1 MVSVA
6 NGACR
11 TYPHTHPGPTWPTRP
26 TAPTPPNPP
35 DPPDPPE
42 QPLIFDAE
50 AGGAALG
57 ALLAPSESG
66 VAVLTYGNGV
76 PKALEARGVA

>member
-1 MVSVA
+1 MLYSA
-6 NGACR
+6 ATSPNQ
-11 TYPHTHPGPTWPTRP
+11 PNRP
-26 TAPTPPNPP
+26 NQPNQPDQSKQPNPP
-35 DPPDPPE
+35 DEPG

-57 ALLAPSESG
+57 ALLAPSEGG

>member
-1 MVSVA
+1 MLYSA
-6 NGACR
+6 A
-11 TYPHTHPGPTWPTRP
+11 
-26 TAPTPPNPP
+26 TPPNQPNQPDQPNKPDQSKQSNPP

-50 AGGAALG
+50 AGGSALG
-57 ALLAPSESG
+57 ELLAPSDSG

-76 PKALEARGVA
+76 PKALEARRVA